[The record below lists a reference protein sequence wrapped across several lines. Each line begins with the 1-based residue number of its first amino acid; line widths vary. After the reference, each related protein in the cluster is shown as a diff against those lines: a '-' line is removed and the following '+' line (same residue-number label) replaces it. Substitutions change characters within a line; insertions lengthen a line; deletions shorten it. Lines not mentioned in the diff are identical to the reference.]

1 MDAFPDPQRLIPF
14 WLLWAAVVSLWLP
27 AGRRAWPWLA
37 GASLGA
43 ALLTGVLL
51 PVGLLFILPLAGAC
65 YYLGEGRQRDAL
77 TFALTLTA
85 VIVLSLAL
93 ALHAAPGFHNLL
105 VVQDLVLARDSQPY
119 TLYLNYD
126 KGIAGLLLLALA
138 VGAGREPG
146 TWRRVGRI
154 VPLLGAPL
162 LTVVMLLAL
171 ALGLVRW
178 DPKLPELLPWWVA
191 ANLLITCIA
200 EEAFFRGLIQRRLA
214 RWLAPRQRHGALL
227 ALVVAALL
235 FGLAHGGGGPEY
247 VVLASVAGVGYGL
260 AYQLTGRIE
269 ASILVH
275 FLVNLGHF
283 TLFSYPRLVPY
294 GLCASPPC

>member
-1 MDAFPDPQRLIPF
+1 MDAFADPQRLIPF

-51 PVGLLFILPLAGAC
+51 PLGLLFILPLAGTC
-65 YYLGEGRQRDAL
+65 YYLGEGRQRGAL
-77 TFALTLTA
+77 TFALALTA
-85 VIVLSLAL
+85 VIVLGLAL

-105 VVQDLVLARDSQPY
+105 VAQDLVLAGDSQPY

-138 VGAGREPG
+138 VGTGREPG
-146 TWRRVGRI
+146 AWRQVGLI

-162 LTVVMLLAL
+162 LAVVMLLAL

-178 DPKLPELLPWWVA
+178 DPKLPGLLLWWAA
-191 ANLLITCIA
+191 ANLFITCVA

-235 FGLAHGGGGPEY
+235 FGPAHGAGGPEY
-247 VVLASVAGVGYGL
+247 VVVATVAGAGYGL
-260 AYQLTGRIE
+260 AYQLTGRME
-269 ASILVH
+269 ASIVVH

-283 TLFSYPRLVPY
+283 TLFSYPRLVPHE
-294 GLCASPPC
+294 LCATPPC